1 MYQSILYVEDGS
13 VDVDQLQEDLGEDV
27 YIVVYRQGSTQPT
40 LIQPEKPLQS
50 VLDSECVRLQNKIKR
65 VVKILNSAFDL
76 NMSKRLRAIL
86 NDILIE
92 LD

>member
-1 MYQSILYVEDGS
+1 MYKSILYVEDGS

-27 YIVVYRQGSTQPT
+27 YIVVYRQGSTQPA
-40 LIQPEKPLQS
+40 LIQPGKPLQS
-50 VLDSECVRLQNKIKR
+50 ALDGKCVRLQNKIDKAI
-65 VVKILNSAFDL
+65 KTLNSAFDL
-76 NMSKRLRAIL
+76 KMSKRLRAIL